1 MRGSRVAVY
10 VAVLLAFLDNF
21 ALLPLIAP
29 RAEELGADAFGVG
42 VAVAAYSLTN
52 LVLNLLGGTLT
63 DRFGRR
69 LVLLVSL
76 AGSPLCLA
84 LYGLSTT
91 LPMFLAV
98 RVLHGALGGALMVS
112 LFALLTDLAPPG
124 RQGTAVGRAGALIGV
139 AAVIGPA
146 GAGLAAREFG
156 TPVVLIALAAIL
168 AIGLLLV
175 WRFLPE
181 TLPASEA
188 RERRP
193 GIYRRLLTDPRLR
206 VACLVIFGLEAAVG
220 IVTGFLKDGI
230 EARQVEAGMD
240 AERALR
246 YATGAQG
253 GLFSIFAVVAIVLM
267 LSPLARIVDRRGI
280 IGVGIVGL
288 LATAA
293 STIVLAASS
302 GLTVDIVGI
311 ALYGV
316 GFGLIFPASAAMIGI
331 AIIRPERGHGF
342 ALWNVAFDLGLV
354 VGPVLAGFA
363 SVALGLPPFLVA
375 TVLLLTVVAVIPLA
389 KQGRPAAAPSSGV
402 LTPSG
407 SERLG

>member
-1 MRGSRVAVY
+1 MRRGRVAVY

-63 DRFGRR
+63 DRYGRR
-69 LVLLVSL
+69 IVLLVSL
-76 AGSPLCLA
+76 AGSPLCLV

-91 LPMFLAV
+91 LAMFLAV

-112 LFALLTDLAPPG
+112 LFALLADLAPEG

-146 GAGLAAREFG
+146 GAGLAARELG
-156 TPVVLIALAAIL
+156 TSPVLIGLGVVLG
-168 AIGLLLV
+168 IGLLLV

-181 TLPASEA
+181 TLPAAEA

-206 VACLVIFGLEAAVG
+206 VACLAIFGLEAAVG

-230 EARQVEAGMD
+230 EARQIEAGMD

-246 YATGAQG
+246 FATGAQG

-280 IGVGIVGL
+280 VGVGIVGL
-288 LATAA
+288 LAMTA
-293 STIVLAASS
+293 STTVLALSS

-311 ALYGV
+311 AMYGI

-331 AIIRPERGHGF
+331 AVIRPERGHGY

-354 VGPVLAGFA
+354 VGPVVAGFA
-363 SVALGLPPFLVA
+363 SVSFGLPPFWLA
-375 TVLLLTVVAVIPLA
+375 TILLLTVIAIIPLA
-389 KQGRPAAAPSSGV
+389 KQGRPAASASSSV

-407 SERLG
+407 